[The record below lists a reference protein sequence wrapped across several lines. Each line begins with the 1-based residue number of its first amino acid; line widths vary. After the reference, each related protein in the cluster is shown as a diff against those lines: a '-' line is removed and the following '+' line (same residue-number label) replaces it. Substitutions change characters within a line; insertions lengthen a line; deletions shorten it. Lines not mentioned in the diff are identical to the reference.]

1 LRIALVDNTPAGFK
15 QIALRIPADLPE
27 RADALLPRL
36 NARADQRARGGATR
50 SDVLRLAL
58 ILGIEH
64 LERELAQKKGA
75 KRTTR

>member
-36 NARADQRARGGATR
+36 NARADQRARGAATR

-58 ILGIEH
+58 ILGIEQ
-64 LERELAQKKGA
+64 LEQLAQKKGP
-75 KRTTR
+75 KRRAR